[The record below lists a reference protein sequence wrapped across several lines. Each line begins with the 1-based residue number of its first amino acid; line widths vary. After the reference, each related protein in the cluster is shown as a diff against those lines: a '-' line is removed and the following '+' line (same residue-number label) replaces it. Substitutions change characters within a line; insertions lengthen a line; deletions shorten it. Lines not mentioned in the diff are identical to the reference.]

1 MKNTII
7 TAAVLLGFAGTSGAQ
22 VNFDQGVDVKGAV
35 SQAVSTSVQF
45 PEAKAQRFS
54 RYTRDCS
61 RFTFDATGA
70 EATSEKVSLSST
82 EYMEVCHNTGGN
94 PQYGGGGP
102 VCFERP
108 GMTWRQAAQVHIAAR
123 TLLPWERETFEVC
136 MEGPWMKLSV
146 VDAAYKYSVG
156 KTGDYDTLFNLV
168 PQNKVAM
175 KPDPEG
181 INMASFSYD
190 KETGKFKFSLSDK
203 WAKEYAGEKT
213 VVTVEVYRDISN
225 WLDGYKG
232 KGEFT
237 LAAASSYELAFGLKD
252 LKRPE
257 PLDSYFPHQGG
268 GINGIM
274 KGADDRGS
282 KKYYMKWGFKREGK
296 LSKDSFMK
304 KGETPRV
311 IVD

>member
-1 MKNTII
+1 MKISII
-7 TAAVLLGFAGTSGAQ
+7 TAAVLVSFAGTSGAQ
-22 VNFDQGVDVKGAV
+22 VNFDQGVDLKSAID
-35 SQAVSTSVQF
+35 QAVSAPVQL
-45 PEAKAQRFS
+45 PEAKGQRFS
-54 RYTRDCS
+54 HYTRDCS

-82 EYMEVCHNTGGN
+82 EYVEVCHHTGGN

-123 TLLPWERETFEVC
+123 TLLPWERESFEVC
-136 MEGPWMKLSV
+136 MEGPWMRLSV
-146 VDAAYKYSVG
+146 LDAAYKYNVG

-168 PQNKVAM
+168 PRERVAM
-175 KPDPEG
+175 KPDADG
-181 INMASFSYD
+181 VNMASFAYD
-190 KETGKFKFSLSDK
+190 KAAGKFKFSLSDK

-213 VVTVEVYRDISN
+213 VITVEVYKDIAN
-225 WLDGYKG
+225 WFDGYNG

-237 LAAASSYELAFGLKD
+237 LDAAASYDLAFGLKD
-252 LKRPE
+252 LKLPE
-257 PLDSYFPHQGG
+257 PPKPDFDHHGG
-268 GINGIM
+268 FNDM

-282 KKYYMKWGFKREGK
+282 KNYYVKWGFKRDGK
-296 LSKDSFMK
+296 ISKDTFVK